1 MYSMFFS
8 TSNYASLL
16 SVQDLQQENWTRV
29 LPWFRA
35 GEGYWV
41 PFKTGTREDTRSS
54 LLLSLDSVEI
64 CNIST
69 TAAWCFPREGA
80 PQLPTTT
87 DQSHSTSSSCC
98 QQSTSTFE
106 PVHRKEKACPAV
118 TWSLHQHPSSTGSF
132 WTKILLPRFCFL
144 PVPRCFCLFGAREF
158 VFLNWRIVCSV
169 VSFVSLSQP
178 HDLEQRPLHHLVLV
192 LLHTRAAQTAAS
204 LFSFF
209 LFLGFCCFL

>member
-1 MYSMFFS
+1 MFFS

-144 PVPRCFCLFGAREF
+144 PVPRCFVCLG
-158 VFLNWRIVCSV
+158 
-169 VSFVSLSQP
+169 QG
-178 HDLEQRPLHHLVLV
+178 
-192 LLHTRAAQTAAS
+192 S
-204 LFSFF
+204 LFSWTEGSFALSFPLF
-209 LFLGFCCFL
+209 LSLSPTTWSRGLSTILSLSSCTRGLPRQQPACSLSSYFLGFAVSFK